1 MVGVQIAYIDESYNQ
16 HQSFYYMGAAIA
28 DASVWETVSDK
39 MDQVRSRTVVNFD
52 LPEDV
57 EFHGHELMGGQ
68 GEWSPLRGKHRA
80 AQAIYRAVL
89 EAADSPDLKY
99 VFTGVDVRRLNA
111 RYRYPY
117 PPHVVALTLLLE
129 AIDDRV
135 TVCSKDQCIVV
146 ADRND
151 DMENASARFFELF
164 QQQGTWGYKQSKLS
178 RIDPPL
184 NFADS
189 RQCNELQI
197 ADMALYM
204 WQRREIVGT
213 ESSPSAQHARD
224 RLLKIVDGQT
234 IVRKVLKP

>member
-1 MVGVQIAYIDESYNQ
+1 MQIAYIDESYNQ

-28 DASVWETVSDK
+28 DESVWEAVTDK
-39 MDQVRSRTVVNFD
+39 MNAVRSRTSTSFD

-68 GEWSPLRGKHRA
+68 GEWSPLRGKHKA

-89 EAADSPDLKY
+89 QAAESDDLKY

-117 PPHVVALTLLLE
+117 PPYVVALTLLLE

-135 TVCSKDQCIVV
+135 TVCSQDQCIVV

-151 DMENASARFFELF
+151 DMETASTRFFDRF
-164 QQQGTWGYKQSKLS
+164 QREGTWGYKHNKLS

-189 RQCNELQI
+189 RLCNELQL
-197 ADMALYM
+197 ADMALYL
-204 WQRREIVGT
+204 WQRRETIRDETSEVA
-213 ESSPSAQHARD
+213 SRAREK
-224 RLLKIVDGQT
+224 LLKIVDKQT
-234 IVRKVLKP
+234 IVQKVLKP